1 MRSIFVFLHLA
12 IFFIVSLPA
21 YLILLLLR
29 KKNRRLSSVISQKIV
44 KHAFR
49 FVTFP
54 AGMKRVVLGVE
65 NIPKDTA
72 VLYVSNHRSLADVPM
87 AYITVPNLMGFVA
100 KIEIKKAPFLSW
112 WMKLV
117 NCLFLDRSDMR
128 AGMQMILEGIDSIK
142 QGYSIFIAPEG
153 TRNQGKELLPF
164 KEGSLKMADKTGCP
178 IIPVA
183 ISGTDDV
190 FENSSP
196 WIKSATCVIEYGK
209 PIYPDQLTK
218 EERKGMGAYCRDVIT
233 AMLKGHEQYLVNNPS
248 QKKK

>member
-1 MRSIFVFLHLA
+1 MRTIFVFIHLI
-12 IFFIVSLPA
+12 IFFIVSFPA

-44 KHAFR
+44 KFAFK

-54 AGMKRVVLGVE
+54 AGMKRVVLGLE

-72 VLYVSNHRSLADVPM
+72 VLYVSNHRSMADIPM

-100 KIEIKKAPFLSW
+100 KIEVKKAPFLSW
-112 WMKLV
+112 WMELV

-128 AGMQMILEGIDSIK
+128 AGMKMILDSIDSIK

-153 TRNQGKELLPF
+153 TRSQGKELLPF
-164 KEGSLKMADKTGCP
+164 KEGSLKIADKTECP

-190 FENSSP
+190 FENSFP
-196 WIKSATCVIEYGK
+196 WIKKSTCVIEYGK
-209 PIYPDQLTK
+209 PIYPQQLPP
-218 EERKGMGAYCRDVIT
+218 EQRKTMGAYCRTIIME
-233 AMLKGHEQYLVNNPS
+233 MLQGHEPYLAENPS
-248 QKKK
+248 RKKK